1 MTGAA
6 VLLLVAAQAAQAAP
20 DVPPAAVA
28 APPLSGPVLR
38 AGTPVLARTLERLS
52 SRDARQGDRFR
63 IAVVQPVLVD
73 GLVVIPAG
81 TQGYGEVRRVV
92 EKGMMG
98 KSGKLEIV
106 PLFVELG
113 GARIALDGAAADKG
127 DSNLAPVVLAWPLV
141 GSGLGFISGTHA
153 IIPAGTDLPARVHAD
168 LPLRRAD

>member
-1 MTGAA
+1 MTALIA
-6 VLLLVAAQAAQAAP
+6 LFLLAGQAE
-20 DVPPAAVA
+20 PPAPVA
-28 APPLSGPVLR
+28 APPAAPAAAGPVLK
-38 AGTPVLARTLERLS
+38 AGTPVLTRTLDRLS

-63 IAVVQPVLVD
+63 IAVARDVLVD

-81 TQGYGEVRRVV
+81 TLGYGEVRRVV

-106 PLFVELG
+106 PLFVEVA

-127 DSNLAPVVLAWPLV
+127 ESNLAPVVLAWPLV

-153 IIPAGTDLPARVHAD
+153 VIAAGTDLPARIHAD
-168 LPLRRAD
+168 LPLRPAR

>member
-1 MTGAA
+1 VTAAALLLALAAAQGAA
-6 VLLLVAAQAAQAAP
+6 PAPAPPPPIAAP
-20 DVPPAAVA
+20 SA
-28 APPLSGPVLR
+28 GPVLR
-38 AGTPVLARTLERLS
+38 AGTPVLTRTLDRLS

-63 IAVVQPVLVD
+63 IAVVQPVQVD

-106 PLFVELG
+106 PLFVEVG
-113 GARIALDGAAADKG
+113 GARIALDGTAADKG
-127 DSNLAPVVLAWPLV
+127 ESNLAPVVLAWPLV

-153 IIPAGTDLPARVHAD
+153 VIPAGTELAARIHAD
-168 LPLRRAD
+168 LPLRRAE